1 MPMEM
6 HLVHYK
12 VGRNNP
18 HEHFLILQ
26 IVIICD
32 YICIHL
38 TSVYSNLLDSL

>member
-26 IVIICD
+26 IVIL
-32 YICIHL
+32 HV
-38 TSVYSNLLDSL
+38 TAVYSNLLDSL